1 MRRFSVATVMFS
13 KTTLI
18 ALQIV
23 SVKRLP
29 VILALAFFIF
39 FGFFDGVN
47 LILCSN
53 ILVTC

>member
-1 MRRFSVATVMFS
+1 MFS
-13 KTTLI
+13 TTTLI